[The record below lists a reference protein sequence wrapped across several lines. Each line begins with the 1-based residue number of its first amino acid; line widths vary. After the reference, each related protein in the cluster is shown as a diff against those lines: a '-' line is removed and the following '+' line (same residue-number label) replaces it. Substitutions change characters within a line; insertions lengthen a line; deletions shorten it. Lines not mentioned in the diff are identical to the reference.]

1 LFNSIGLRRS
11 VGRPTV
17 CQDAFTPSGATPIAA
32 AFSTRVYH
40 LPSFVAAG
48 PVLNVLVFETATF
61 HMATIVA
68 KEAFELSVFVFPIFS
83 PSLGRSTIIAGAVVA
98 GVPIVA
104 IFQKCRRTGR
114 ESTNRRNVC
123 GESSSGCGD
132 EEQGEP

>member
-1 LFNSIGLRRS
+1 M
-11 VGRPTV
+11 
-17 CQDAFTPSGATPIAA
+17 
-32 AFSTRVYH
+32 
-40 LPSFVAAG
+40 
-48 PVLNVLVFETATF
+48 LVFETATF

-83 PSLGRSTIIAGAVVA
+83 VMSRSTIIAGAGKT